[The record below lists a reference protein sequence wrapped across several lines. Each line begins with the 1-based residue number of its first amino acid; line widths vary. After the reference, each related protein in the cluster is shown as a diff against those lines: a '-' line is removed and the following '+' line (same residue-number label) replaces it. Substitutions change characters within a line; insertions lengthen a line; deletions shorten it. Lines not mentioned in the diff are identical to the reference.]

1 MPEHSELDALLRFRP
16 IPIPDPWVL
25 LREVWGEL
33 DKSARK
39 QVIAIQ
45 LDMQVEMFT
54 ATVRAIHAIKG
65 ALSGGGQG
73 AKG

>member
-33 DKSARK
+33 DKAARK

-45 LDMQVEMFT
+45 LDMQMEMFSAAVKAIQ
-54 ATVRAIHAIKG
+54 ATKG
-65 ALSGGGQG
+65 ALSAGGQS